1 MTTGAKIAILVSSV
15 VLIGGGIG
23 VYFYIKQKKEQKNIV
38 SSNATNQKLNIL
50 KAQKPTKE
58 NRKLPDNI
66 KEISKK

>member
-1 MTTGAKIAILVSSV
+1 MTTGVKIAILVSSV

-23 VYFYIKQKKEQKNIV
+23 VYFYIKQIKEQKNIV

-50 KAQKPTKE
+50 KEQKPTKE

>member
-38 SSNATNQKLNIL
+38 SSNTTEKLNIL